1 MSNTGGEKME
11 QDMEKIME
19 QYDGQDDITIE
30 PMSFGRRLRQIRKE
44 LGETQ
49 DEFAA
54 RIGTS
59 KQVLSRYESGQR
71 TPKISLVEKY
81 AQSLQVSVDYL
92 MGQGEQEAAFDSICI
107 QNDTPFYKIFIDVT
121 TEMGLLISDIV
132 RITGLTDRQVRTIIR
147 RRIKEAPLPI
157 ALQLSKTLGVP
168 LEVWTGNKAYK
179 KGELSAEGL
188 EVARAYDQASHK
200 DKNMVRMAL
209 DLPPLTEKGNSL

>member
-1 MSNTGGEKME
+1 ME
-11 QDMEKIME
+11 QKKKNIIEE
-19 QYDGQDDITIE
+19 CSNGEDIE
-30 PMSFGRRLRQIRKE
+30 LAPMSFGLRLRQIRKE

-92 MGQGEQEAAFDSICI
+92 MGQGDEEAAFDSICI
-107 QNDTPFYKIFIDVT
+107 QNGQPFYKIFIEVT
-121 TEMGLLISDIV
+121 TEMGLGISDIV
-132 RITGLTDRQVRTIIR
+132 RITGLTDRQVRTIILR
-147 RRIKEAPLPI
+147 RMKEAPLPV
-157 ALQLSKTLGVP
+157 ALQLSRTLDVP
-168 LEVWTGNKAYK
+168 LEVWTGNEVYK
-179 KGELSAEGL
+179 KGAISVEGR
-188 EVARAYDQASHK
+188 EVAMAYDKAARK

-209 DLPPLTEKGNSL
+209 DLPPLTEERL